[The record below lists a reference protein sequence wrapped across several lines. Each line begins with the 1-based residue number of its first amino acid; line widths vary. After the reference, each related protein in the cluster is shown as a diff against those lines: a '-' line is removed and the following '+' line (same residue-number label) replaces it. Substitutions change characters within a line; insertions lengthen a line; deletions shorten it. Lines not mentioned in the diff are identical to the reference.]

1 MIEIKICGITKVRD
15 LESIISND
23 ATWAG
28 FIFYKRSIRNVK
40 ISNLKNFSAIAK
52 NKVGKV
58 ALFVDTNHDFIEN
71 SVDLLQPDLIQLH
84 GSESPSFCSFIKKLT
99 GIPIMKTIQ
108 IKSKNELA
116 LSKKYI
122 GIADKI
128 LFDAK
133 TTEDKLNGKKGEAF
147 DWSVLRKLDIET
159 DWMLAG
165 GLNPNN
171 VQKAIKTTKTNA
183 VDVSSGVERLPGNK
197 CPDLINDFIKKAN
210 NIIL

>member
-1 MIEIKICGITKVRD
+1 MIEIKICGITRVID
-15 LESIISND
+15 LESIISSD
-23 ATWAG
+23 ASWAG
-28 FIFYKRSIRNVK
+28 FVFYKSSIRNVK
-40 ISNLKNFSAIAK
+40 ISNLKKFSTIAK
-52 NKVGKV
+52 NKIGKV
-58 ALFVDTNHDFIEN
+58 ALFVDATYDFIEN
-71 SVDLLQPDLIQLH
+71 AVDIFRPDLIQLH
-84 GSESPSFCSFIKKLT
+84 GSESPDFCRFIKKIT

-108 IKSKNELA
+108 IKSINELA
-116 LSKKYI
+116 LTENYI

-133 TTEDKLNGKKGEAF
+133 ITEDKLNGKKGDAF
-147 DWSVLRKLDIET
+147 DWNVLQKVDIQT

-183 VDVSSGVERLPGNK
+183 VDVSSGVERLPGTK